1 MVLSAAA
8 LVGREPEQQFL
19 EQLLEEALAGEPR
32 LAFIA
37 GEPGIGKTSL
47 LGELGERAEERGCL
61 ALRGSAAE
69 FERELPFGLIV
80 DALDEYLGSLEP
92 RAFSR
97 LASEDLSE
105 LAGVFPALRSLEPGS
120 PGPTTA
126 AERFRAH
133 HAMRDLIER
142 LAGPRPLVLVLEDL
156 HWADGASLELV
167 SHLLRRPPQAAA
179 LVLASFRTG
188 QADRGLQTAIASAM
202 ASGDTVRHLELG
214 PLTEAAA
221 GQLVDAAGAAELE
234 QLYRASGGNP
244 FYILQLARS
253 GAAADGSRRGDEV
266 PPAVVAA
273 IMAELDGLTERARR
287 FAEAAAVAGD
297 PFELDLAMAAAGVE
311 EPDALDA
318 IDELGARDLVRPG
331 EVPRRFGFRH
341 PLVRSAVYESTA
353 AGVRLAAHGRA
364 AMALAERGAPAP
376 ARAHHV
382 AQSARHGDI
391 EAVAVLRDA
400 GESAARR
407 APASA
412 AQWFEIA
419 VGLLPASV
427 PPGERVE
434 LLMALAGA
442 KAATGRFEDARAALL
457 ESIELTPGDSE
468 ALRISLIGACAG
480 VEQLLGH
487 HREAH
492 VRLETALA
500 RLPDPASTQTVELLL
515 HLSTGHFYRQ
525 DYPAMRESAERA
537 LVAAEAL
544 GDKPLMAASGA
555 ALTAALAFIG
565 GEPETDT
572 RRIDAAAL
580 VDAMSDDELGLRLDA
595 VANLCAA
602 ELYLDRFAD
611 AGRHA
616 ERGLAIATAT
626 GQAEISPF
634 LIPVLGT
641 VLQMLGRLDEAVR
654 VLDGA
659 SEATR
664 LSGNVQALAWNLLNH
679 ANASLYVGDLDTA
692 QRVAQESVDITRE
705 LDHSLVSTYAGANQ
719 CFVLNAMGEHERA
732 IRAVNKSAGG
742 EDLPLLPGG
751 WRANYFEAITRSR
764 VALGQADGARRAA
777 AGAAAVGERT
787 GTTFSQA
794 MAARAAAAVALD
806 EGDAERAA
814 EQALL
819 AAARCDAID
828 ARVEASIS
836 RIVAGRA
843 LGAAGRRDEAVAVLE
858 RAARE
863 LEGYGAVRHRQEAEQ
878 ELRRLGRQVHRRS
891 ARGRTDGTGV
901 QTLTQREA
909 EIAALVTDRRT
920 NPEIAAE
927 LFLSVKTVETHL
939 RNIFRKLDVTSRVEV
954 ARVMERE
961 RDRA

>member
-1 MVLSAAA
+1 MTLSEAA
-8 LVGREPEQQFL
+8 LVGREQEQQL
-19 EQLLEEALAGEPR
+19 AEQLLGEAVDGAPR
-32 LAFIA
+32 VAFVT

-47 LGELGERAEERGCL
+47 LQELAERAEERGCL

-69 FERELPFGLIV
+69 FERELPFGLVV
-80 DALDEYLGSLEP
+80 DALDEYLGSLDP
-92 RAFSR
+92 QAFSR

-105 LAGVFPALRSLEPGS
+105 VAGVFPALRSLQPGS

-133 HAMRDLIER
+133 HAVRDLIER
-142 LAGPRPLVLVLEDL
+142 LAGRQPLVLILEDL
-156 HWADGASLELV
+156 HWADGASVELV
-167 SHLLRRPPQAAA
+167 SHLLRRPPQAPV
-179 LVLASFRTG
+179 LVVASYRTG
-188 QADRGLQTAIASAM
+188 QADRGLETAIAAAAANSE
-202 ASGDTVRHLELG
+202 TVRLVELG
-214 PLTEAAA
+214 PLTPSAA
-221 GQLVDAAGAAELE
+221 GELVDAAGAAELE

-244 FYILQLARS
+244 FYMLQLARS
-253 GAAADGSRRGDEV
+253 GSDGADGARRGTEV

-273 IMAELDGLTERARR
+273 ILAELDGLAPDARR

-297 PFELDLAMAAAGVE
+297 PFELDLAIAAAGVE
-311 EPDALDA
+311 EPEALDA
-318 IDELGARDLVRPG
+318 IDMLVARDLARPA

-364 AMALAERGAPAP
+364 AAALAERGAPASS
-376 ARAHHV
+376 RAHHV
-382 AQSARHGDI
+382 AQSARHGDTA
-391 EAVAVLRDA
+391 AVAVLREA
-400 GESAARR
+400 GEGAAQR

-419 VGLLPASV
+419 LGLLPASA
-427 PPGERVE
+427 PASERVA

-442 KAATGRFEDARAALL
+442 KAATGAFEDARAALL

-492 VRLETALA
+492 ERLTTALA
-500 RLPDPASTQTVELLL
+500 RLPDPASTQTVELLI

-525 DYPAMRESAERA
+525 DYPAMRDASARA
-537 LVAAEAL
+537 LAAAEVL
-544 GDKPLMAASGA
+544 DDTPLIAASSA

-565 GEPETDT
+565 GQPGTDAQ
-572 RRIDAAAL
+572 RIAAAGQ
-580 VDAMSDDELGLRLDA
+580 VDAMSDDELALRLDA

-616 ERGLAIATAT
+616 ERGLAIAQAT
-626 GQAEISPF
+626 GQAEVSPF

-641 VLQMLGRLDEAVR
+641 VLQMLGSLDEAVR
-654 VLDGA
+654 VLDEA
-659 SEATR
+659 SEAAR

-679 ANASLYVGDLDTA
+679 ANAALYVGDLETA
-692 QRVAQESVDITRE
+692 RRVAQESVDITRH

-719 CFVLNAMGEHERA
+719 CFVLNAAGEHERA
-732 IRAVNKSAGG
+732 IAAVTESAGG
-742 EDLPLLPGG
+742 EDLPLIPGG

-764 VALGQADGARRAA
+764 VALGQVEAARTAA
-777 AGAAAVGERT
+777 AGAAAVAERT
-787 GTTFSQA
+787 GTTFSGA
-794 MAARAAAAVALD
+794 MAARAAAALALA
-806 EGDAERAA
+806 EGDPDRAA

-819 AAARCDAID
+819 AATRCDE
-828 ARVEASIS
+828 VEARMEAAIS
-836 RIVAGRA
+836 RTLAGRA
-843 LGAAGRRDEAVAVLE
+843 LGAAGRQDEAIAVLE
-858 RAARE
+858 QAARE
-863 LEGYGAVRHRQEAEQ
+863 FESYGAVRYRQEAEQ

-891 ARGRTDGTGV
+891 APGKPGGAGV
-901 QTLTQREA
+901 DTLTQREA
-909 EIAALVTDRRT
+909 EIAALVTDRKT

-927 LFLSVKTVETHL
+927 LFLSVKTIETHL
-939 RNIFRKLDVTSRVEV
+939 RNIFRKLDVASRVEV

-961 RDRA
+961 RG

>member
-1 MVLSAAA
+1 MTLSEAAI
-8 LVGREPEQQFL
+8 VGREHEQQFA
-19 EQLLEEALAGEPR
+19 EQLLEEAIAGQPR
-32 LAFIA
+32 VAFVT

-47 LGELGERAEERGCL
+47 LAELTARAEERGCL

-69 FERELPFGLIV
+69 FEQELPFGLVV

-105 LAGVFPALRSLEPGS
+105 IAGVFPALRSLAPGS

-133 HAMRDLIER
+133 HALRDLIER
-142 LAGPRPLVLVLEDL
+142 LAGPQPLVLVLEDL

-167 SHLLRRPPQAAA
+167 SHLLRRPPHAPV
-179 LVLASFRTG
+179 LVAASFRTG
-188 QADRGLQTAIASAM
+188 QAERGLETAIASA
-202 ASGDTVRHLELG
+202 AGGETVRRLELG
-214 PLTEAAA
+214 PLTQAAA
-221 GQLVDAAGAAELE
+221 SELVNAAGAAELE
-234 QLYRASGGNP
+234 NLYRASGGNP
-244 FYILQLARS
+244 FYMLQLARGSS
-253 GAAADGSRRGDEV
+253 GENEGSRRGTEV

-273 IMAELDGLTERARR
+273 IMAELDGLTGRARR

-297 PFELDLAMAAAGVE
+297 PFELDLAVAAAGIE

-318 IDELGARDLVRPG
+318 IDELDARDLVRPG

-364 AMALAERGAPAP
+364 AATLAERGAPAST
-376 ARAHHV
+376 RAHHV
-382 AQSARHGDI
+382 AQSARHGDTA
-391 EAVAVLRDA
+391 AVAVLREA
-400 GESAARR
+400 GEATAQR

-412 AQWFEIA
+412 AQWFETA
-419 VGLLPASV
+419 LGLLPASA
-427 PPGERVE
+427 PAGERVE
-434 LLMALAGA
+434 VLMALAGA
-442 KAATGRFEDARAALL
+442 MAATGRFEEARTALL

-492 VRLETALA
+492 ERLETALA
-500 RLPDPASTQTVELLL
+500 RLPDSASRQTVELLI

-525 DYPAMRESAERA
+525 DYPAMRDAAERA
-537 LVAAEAL
+537 LGAAEVL
-544 GDKPLMAASGA
+544 GDAPLIAASSA

-565 GEPETDT
+565 GDPDTDA
-572 RRIDAAAL
+572 RRVEAAAL
-580 VDAMSDDELGLRLDA
+580 VDAMSDDELSLRLDA
-595 VANLCAA
+595 MANLCAA

-616 ERGLAIATAT
+616 ERGLAIARAT

-641 VLQMLGRLDEAVR
+641 ILQMLGSLDEAVR
-654 VLDGA
+654 VLDEA
-659 SEATR
+659 SEAAR
-664 LSGNVQALAWNLLNH
+664 LSGNVQAQAWNLLNH

-719 CFVLNAMGEHERA
+719 CFVLNALGRHEQA
-732 IRAVNKSAGG
+732 IATVTESAGG
-742 EDLPLLPGG
+742 EDLPLVPGG
-751 WRANYFEAITRSR
+751 WRANYFEAVTRSR
-764 VALGQADGARRAA
+764 LALGDSEGARRSA
-777 AGAAAVGERT
+777 AGAAEVAERT
-787 GTTFSQA
+787 GTTFSRA

-806 EGDAERAA
+806 EGNAQRAT

-819 AAARCDAID
+819 AAAECDAID
-828 ARVEASIS
+828 ARVEAAIS
-836 RIVAGRA
+836 RILAGRA
-843 LGAAGRRDEAVAVLE
+843 LGAAARQDEAIAMLE

-863 LEGYGAVRHRQEAEQ
+863 LEAYGAVRFRQEAEQ
-878 ELRRLGRQVHRRS
+878 ELRKLGHRIHRRS
-891 ARGRTDGTGV
+891 APGKTSGAGV
-901 QTLTQREA
+901 EALSQREA

-927 LFLSVKTVETHL
+927 LFLSVKTIETHM
-939 RNIFRKLDVTSRVEV
+939 RNIFRKLDVSSRVEV

-961 RDRA
+961 RS

>member
-1 MVLSAAA
+1 MSGAA
-8 LVGREPEQQFL
+8 LVGREHEQDL
-19 EQLLEEALAGEPR
+19 TGQLLEEAVAGESR
-32 LAFIA
+32 VAFVT

-47 LGELGERAEERGCL
+47 LQALAVRAEERGCL

-69 FERELPFGLIV
+69 FERELPFGLVV

-105 LAGVFPALRSLEPGS
+105 IAGVFPALRSLEPGS
-120 PGPTTA
+120 AGPTTA

-133 HAMRDLIER
+133 HAVRDLIER
-142 LAGPRPLVLVLEDL
+142 LAGPQPLVLVLEDL
-156 HWADGASLELV
+156 HWADGASVELV
-167 SHLLRRPPQAAA
+167 SHLLRRPPQAAV
-179 LVLASFRTG
+179 LVVASFRTG
-188 QADRGLQTAIASAM
+188 QADRALETAIAA
-202 ASGDTVRHLELG
+202 AAVDETVVRLLELG
-214 PLTEAAA
+214 PLTPSAA
-221 GQLVDAAGAAELE
+221 GELVDAAGAAELE

-244 FYILQLARS
+244 FYMLQLARS
-253 GAAADGSRRGDEV
+253 GGGAIDGSRRGTDV

-273 IMAELDGLTERARR
+273 IMAELDGLTEGVRR

-297 PFELDLAMAAAGVE
+297 PFELDLAVAAAGVD
-311 EPDALDA
+311 EPEALDS
-318 IDELGARDLVRPG
+318 IDVLTARDLVRPG

-353 AGVRLAAHGRA
+353 AGIRLTAHGRA
-364 AMALAERGAPAP
+364 AAALGERGAPASS
-376 ARAHHV
+376 RAHHV

-391 EAVAVLRDA
+391 AAAKVLREA
-400 GESAARR
+400 GEATAQR

-419 VGLLPASV
+419 LGLLPASA
-427 PPGERVE
+427 PAEERVE

-468 ALRISLIGACAG
+468 ALRITLIGACAG

-492 VRLETALA
+492 ERLTTALA
-500 RLPDPASTQTVELLL
+500 RLPDPASTQTVELLI

-525 DYPAMRESAERA
+525 DYPAMREAAERA
-537 LVAAEAL
+537 LGAAEVL
-544 GDKPLMAASGA
+544 GNTPLTAASSA

-565 GEPETDT
+565 GVPETDA
-572 RRIDAAAL
+572 RRAEAAAL
-580 VDAMSDDELGLRLDA
+580 VEAMSDDELALRLDA
-595 VANLCAA
+595 LANLCAA

-616 ERGLAIATAT
+616 ERGLAIAEAT

-641 VLQMLGRLDEAVR
+641 ILQMLGSLDEAVR
-654 VLDGA
+654 VLD
-659 SEATR
+659 EAAEAAR

-679 ANASLYVGDLDTA
+679 ANAALYVGDLETA
-692 QRVAQESVDITRE
+692 RRVAQESVDITRD

-719 CFVLNAMGEHERA
+719 AFVLNAVGEHEQA
-732 IRAVNKSAGG
+732 IAAVTESAGG

-764 VALGQADGARRAA
+764 LALGQAEAAQRAA
-777 AGAAAVGERT
+777 AGAAAVADRT
-787 GTTFSQA
+787 GTTFSRA
-794 MAARAAAAVALD
+794 MAARAAAAVALA
-806 EGDAERAA
+806 EGDAGRAA
-814 EQALL
+814 EQAL
-819 AAARCDAID
+819 AAAAHCDAIE
-828 ARVEASIS
+828 ARVEAAIS
-836 RIVAGRA
+836 RTLAGRA
-843 LGAAGRRDEAVAVLE
+843 LGVAGRQDEAIAVLE

-863 LEGYGAVRHRQEAEQ
+863 LEGYGAVRFRQEAEQ
-878 ELRRLGRQVHRRS
+878 ELRKLGRQIHRRS
-891 ARGRTDGTGV
+891 APGKADGSGID
-901 QTLTQREA
+901 TLTEREA
-909 EIAALVTDRRT
+909 EIAALVTDRFT

-927 LFLSVKTVETHL
+927 LFLSVKTIETHL

-954 ARVMERE
+954 ARVMERQ
-961 RDRA
+961 RS

>member
-1 MVLSAAA
+1 MTPSATG
-8 LVGREPEQQFL
+8 LVGRENEQ
-19 EQLLEEALAGEPR
+19 EVAGQLLEEAIAGAPR
-32 LAFIA
+32 VAFIV

-47 LGELGERAEERGCL
+47 LDELANRAEQRGCL

-69 FERELPFGLIV
+69 FEQELPFGLIV

-97 LASEDLSE
+97 LASEDVSE
-105 LAGVFPALRSLEPGS
+105 IAGVFPALRSLEQAS

-133 HAMRDLIER
+133 HAVRDLIER
-142 LAGPRPLVLVLEDL
+142 LAGPQPLVLVLEDL
-156 HWADGASLELV
+156 HWADGASVELV
-167 SHLLRRPPQAAA
+167 SHLLRRPPQAPV
-179 LVLASFRTG
+179 LVAGSFRTG
-188 QADRGLQTAIASAM
+188 QADRGLEAAIAA
-202 ASGDTVRHLELG
+202 AAAGGDAVRRVDLG
-214 PLTEAAA
+214 PLASSAA
-221 GQLVDAAGAAELE
+221 GELVDAAGAAELE

-244 FYILQLARS
+244 FYLLQLARGGGGDY
-253 GAAADGSRRGDEV
+253 GARRGGEV

-273 IMAELDGLTERARR
+273 IVAELDGLSGSARR

-297 PFELDLAMAAAGVE
+297 PFELDLTMATAGVDDQ
-311 EPDALDA
+311 DALDA
-318 IDELGARDLVRPG
+318 IDELAARDLIRPG

-353 AGVRLAAHGRA
+353 AGVRLAAHERA
-364 AMALAERGAPAP
+364 ATALADRGAPASS
-376 ARAHHV
+376 RAHHV
-382 AQSARHGDI
+382 AQSARHGDL
-391 EAVAVLRDA
+391 EAVAVLREA
-400 GESAARR
+400 GEGAAQR

-419 VGLLPASV
+419 LGLLPASA
-427 PPGERVE
+427 PASERVE

-457 ESIELTPGDSE
+457 ESIQLTPGDSE
-468 ALRISLIGACAG
+468 ALRITLIGACAG

-492 VRLETALA
+492 DRLTTALVRLPEAT
-500 RLPDPASTQTVELLL
+500 SVQTVELLL
-515 HLSTGHFYRQ
+515 HVATGHFYRQ
-525 DYPAMRESAERA
+525 DYPAMRTAAESA
-537 LVAAEAL
+537 LGIAEAL
-544 GDKPLMAASGA
+544 GDAPLIAASTA
-555 ALTAALAFIG
+555 AVTAALAFVG
-565 GEPETDT
+565 GDPEVQT
-572 RRIDAAAL
+572 RCDEAAAL
-580 VDAMSDDELGLRLDA
+580 VDAMSDEELALRLDSL
-595 VANLCAA
+595 ANLSAA
-602 ELYLDRFAD
+602 ELYLDRFAE

-616 ERGLAIATAT
+616 ERGLVVAQAT
-626 GQAEISPF
+626 GQTEISPF

-641 VLQMLGRLDEAVR
+641 VLQMLGDLDEAVR

-659 SEATR
+659 SEAAR

-692 QRVAQESVDITRE
+692 GKVAQESVDITRD

-719 CFVLNAMGEHERA
+719 CFVLNALGEHERA
-732 IRAVNKSAGG
+732 IAAVTESAGG

-764 VALGQADGARRAA
+764 LALGDSEGARRAA
-777 AGAAAVGERT
+777 AGASEVAERT

-806 EGDAERAA
+806 AGDPPRGV

-819 AAARCDAID
+819 AAAHCDAIES
-828 ARVEASIS
+828 RVEASIS
-836 RIVAGRA
+836 RVVAGRA
-843 LGAAGRRDEAVAVLE
+843 LGAAGRQDEAIAVLE
-858 RAARE
+858 RAAGE
-863 LEGYGAVRHRQEAEQ
+863 LEGYGAVRYRQAAEH
-878 ELRRLGRQVHRRS
+878 ELRKLGRRVHRRS
-891 ARGRTDGTGV
+891 APGRADGALLE
-901 QTLTQREA
+901 TLTEREA

-927 LFLSVKTVETHL
+927 LFLSVKTIETHM
-939 RNIFRKLDVTSRVEV
+939 RNIFRKLDVSSRVEV

-961 RDRA
+961 RN

>member
-1 MVLSAAA
+1 MTASRAA
-8 LVGREPEQQFL
+8 LVGRENEQ
-19 EQLLEEALAGEPR
+19 EVAGQLLEEVMAGAPR
-32 LAFIA
+32 MAFVV

-47 LGELGERAEERGCL
+47 LDGLAGQAEQRGCL

-69 FERELPFGLIV
+69 FEQELPFGLIV

-97 LASEDLSE
+97 LAAEDLSE
-105 LAGVFPALRSLEPGS
+105 IAGVFPALRSLERTS

-133 HAMRDLIER
+133 HAVRDLIQR
-142 LAGPRPLVLVLEDL
+142 LAGPQPLVLVLEDL
-156 HWADGASLELV
+156 HWADGASIELV
-167 SHLLRRPPQAAA
+167 SHLLRRPPQAPV
-179 LVLASFRTG
+179 LVAGSFRTG
-188 QADRGLQTAIASAM
+188 QADRGLETAIAA
-202 ASGDTVRHLELG
+202 AGANGGAVRRVDLG
-214 PLTEAAA
+214 PLAPSAA
-221 GQLVDAAGAAELE
+221 GELVDAVGAAELE

-244 FYILQLARS
+244 FYLLQLARGGGHH
-253 GAAADGSRRGDEV
+253 GARRGGEV

-273 IMAELDGLTERARR
+273 IVAELDGLSAAARR

-297 PFELDLAMAAAGVE
+297 PFELDLAVATAGV
-311 EPDALDA
+311 DDGYALDA
-318 IDELGARDLVRPG
+318 MDELAARDLVRAG

-353 AGVRLAAHGRA
+353 AGARLAAHGRA
-364 AMALAERGAPAP
+364 ARALADRGAPAS

-382 AQSARHGDI
+382 AQSASHGDLG
-391 EAVAVLRDA
+391 AVAVLREA
-400 GESAARR
+400 GEGAAQR

-419 VGLLPASV
+419 LGLLPASA
-427 PPGERVE
+427 PAGERVE

-442 KAATGRFEDARAALL
+442 KAATGRFEEARAALL

-468 ALRISLIGACAG
+468 ALRITLIGACAG

-492 VRLETALA
+492 DRLTTALD
-500 RLPDPASTQTVELLL
+500 RLPEATSVQAVELLL
-515 HLSTGHFYRQ
+515 HLATGHFYRQ
-525 DYPAMRESAERA
+525 DYPAMGTAAERA
-537 LVAAEAL
+537 LGAAEAL
-544 GDKPLMAASGA
+544 GNAPLIAASTA
-555 ALTAALAFIG
+555 AMTGALAFVG
-565 GEPETDT
+565 GDPEAAT
-572 RRIDAAAL
+572 RCDEAAAL
-580 VDAMSDDELGLRLDA
+580 VDAMSDEELALRLDSL
-595 VANLCAA
+595 ANLSAG
-602 ELYLDRFAD
+602 ELYLDRFVD

-616 ERGLAIATAT
+616 ERGLAVAQAT
-626 GQAEISPF
+626 GQTEISPF

-641 VLQMLGRLDEAVR
+641 VLQMLGSLDEAVR

-659 SEATR
+659 SEAAR

-679 ANASLYVGDLDTA
+679 ANASLYVGDLETA
-692 QRVAQESVDITRE
+692 GRAAQESVDITRD

-719 CFVLNAMGEHERA
+719 CFVLNALGEHERA
-732 IRAVNKSAGG
+732 IAAVTESAGG
-742 EDLPLLPGG
+742 EDLPLVPGG

-764 VALGQADGARRAA
+764 LALGDGEGARRAA
-777 AGAAAVGERT
+777 AGAAEVAERT
-787 GTTFSQA
+787 GTTFSRA

-806 EGDAERAA
+806 AGDPERGA

-819 AAARCDAID
+819 AAANCDAIES
-828 ARVEASIS
+828 RVEASIS
-836 RIVAGRA
+836 RTLAGRA
-843 LGAAGRRDEAVAVLE
+843 LGAAGRQDEAIAVLE
-858 RAARE
+858 RAAGE
-863 LEGYGAVRHRQEAEQ
+863 LEGYGAVRHRQAAEH
-878 ELRRLGRQVHRRS
+878 ELRKLGRRVHRRS
-891 ARGRTDGTGV
+891 APGRADGARLE
-901 QTLTQREA
+901 TLTEREA

-927 LFLSVKTVETHL
+927 LFLSVKTIETHM

-961 RDRA
+961 RG